1 MVKNALGL
9 KKHKKN
15 RSPKSGK
22 VVIVKICS
30 TLKKS
35 PLREETAE
43 EIKNALNPK
52 HKKTALI
59 GGRFFKRFGLVF
71 N

>member
-22 VVIVKICS
+22 V
-30 TLKKS
+30 
-35 PLREETAE
+35 
-43 EIKNALNPK
+43 EIEKYVQP
-52 HKKTALI
+52 
-59 GGRFFKRFGLVF
+59 
-71 N
+71 